1 MTAQPAEPVA
11 IPRVNGR
18 HQDKSLARARK
29 QRAIELRMTG
39 MTYQAIADEM
49 GYQNSVYTIIKQAQ
63 MQATAAA
70 VEDHRQLELD
80 RLDAMQEALWP
91 EAMRGRVSAVRAV
104 LRITRH
110 GGRLLELYDSVR
122 TDSKGQNG

>member
-1 MTAQPAEPVA
+1 
-11 IPRVNGR
+11 
-18 HQDKSLARARK
+18 
-29 QRAIELRMTG
+29 MTG
-39 MTYQAIADEM
+39 TTYQAIADEM

-104 LRITRH
+104 LRIIQAR
-110 GGRLLELYDSVR
+110 GPLARALR
-122 TDSKGQNG
+122 QRQN